1 MATERV
7 EDDEY
12 GVEVIRAP
20 DTQAVEETK
29 ATAQAQPTA
38 AAVKPT
44 AATAPAANASAA
56 AVQTDDDDEEDM
68 YGEGVDIAAAQ
79 EENDGFQIEEGK

>member
-29 ATAQAQPTA
+29 ATAQA
-38 AAVKPT
+38 
-44 AATAPAANASAA
+44 
-56 AVQTDDDDEEDM
+56 
-68 YGEGVDIAAAQ
+68 
-79 EENDGFQIEEGK
+79 